1 MTPNELDLKFA
12 ADKIVPMVLIVIGAV
27 FYKIGLPE
35 LGASVS
41 GAGLLAFQIDRKS
54 PANPS
59 QPQQGPTP

>member
-1 MTPNELDLKFA
+1 MNDLDLKFA
-12 ADKIVPMVLIVIGAV
+12 GDKIVPLVLIVFGAV

-54 PANPS
+54 PANPP
-59 QPQQGPTP
+59 QPQQGSNPT